1 MIVIFSGTTEGRQL
15 SHALAAEGIAA
26 IVCVATAYGAAEQGE
41 APGLAVRTGRMEA
54 GETVESYEDD
64 EKLQGRLTERHV
76 GKDGTMKL
84 SIPKNGGVVL
94 VGK

>member
-26 IVCVATAYGAAEQGE
+26 TVCVATAYGAAEQGE

-54 GETVESYEDD
+54 GEMAALLAGAALCVDATHPYA
-64 EKLQGRLTERHV
+64 RA
-76 GKDGTMKL
+76 L
-84 SIPKNGGVVL
+84 SSLPPA
-94 VGK
+94 